1 MRTTRF
7 TVAMPRPETHL
18 YEITMEVDPRGA
30 TTLDLVLPVWTPGS
44 YLEREFARRV
54 DLAPAGLFTE
64 AQAIR
69 GMGDAVEGAS
79 RDAGPD
85 GSERFL
91 ETHHVRLG
99 RRRASTWKIDVEPEA
114 PPSAR
119 RLKKRWLRA
128 RVSA

>member
-1 MRTTRF
+1 VLVAVDGFRASEEAVSRF
-7 TVAMPRPETHL
+7 EEERK
-18 YEITMEVDPRGA
+18 
-30 TTLDLVLPVWTPGS
+30 PGS
-44 YLEREFARRV
+44 TVVVTVFRR
-54 DLAPAGLFTE
+54 DL
-64 AQAIR
+64 
-69 GMGDAVEGAS
+69 
-79 RDAGPD
+79 
-85 GSERFL
+85 L